1 MGYAVWF
8 RLQIII
14 QRFEPLDLQG
24 NELNLE

>member
-1 MGYAVWF
+1 MGYDVVF

-24 NELNLE
+24 NDLNLG

>member
-1 MGYAVWF
+1 MGYDVGF

-14 QRFEPLDLQG
+14 PRFEPLDLQG